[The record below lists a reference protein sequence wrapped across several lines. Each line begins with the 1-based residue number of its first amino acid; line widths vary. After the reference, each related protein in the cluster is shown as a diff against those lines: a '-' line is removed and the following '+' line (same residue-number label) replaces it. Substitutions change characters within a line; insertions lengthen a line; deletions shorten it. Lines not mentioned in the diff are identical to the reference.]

1 MCVGKLI
8 NKTTNKQQQARDRT
22 THTNINQKQRRDH
35 PFPREN
41 TRQRK
46 HVSSQ
51 ILGKTLQGWENMEH
65 DDCDDYSDYSVKNKL
80 WIWQDVFSLFKC
92 NIKHHGI
99 ILEIVQELFHIQW
112 NVNTIIDEYVI
123 IQYHSIYRISMSFYQ
138 LFSMIFS
145 GVCSDTLIIK
155 TLENYIDGTFN

>member
-1 MCVGKLI
+1 MCRKTDKQDHKQTTTGQRQ
-8 NKTTNKQQQARDRT
+8 NTTNEHKSET
-22 THTNINQKQRRDH
+22 ERRDH

-80 WIWQDVFSLFKC
+80 
-92 NIKHHGI
+92 
-99 ILEIVQELFHIQW
+99 
-112 NVNTIIDEYVI
+112 
-123 IQYHSIYRISMSFYQ
+123 
-138 LFSMIFS
+138 
-145 GVCSDTLIIK
+145 
-155 TLENYIDGTFN
+155 